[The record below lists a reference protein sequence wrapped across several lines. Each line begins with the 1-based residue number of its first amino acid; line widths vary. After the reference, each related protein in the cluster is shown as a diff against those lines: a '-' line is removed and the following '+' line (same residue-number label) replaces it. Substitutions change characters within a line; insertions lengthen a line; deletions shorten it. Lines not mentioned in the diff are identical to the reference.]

1 MRANAD
7 SWVELKEV
15 GGKRLISEILRE
27 GDSYQVPLSAGI
39 KFSTGNAG
47 GVDILVDGKNIASLG
62 PVGAV
67 RRNILLDPDILLAR
81 SPGQR

>member
-1 MRANAD
+1 M
-7 SWVELKEV
+7 
-15 GGKRLISEILRE
+15 
-27 GDSYQVPLSAGI
+27 PLSAGI
-39 KFSTGNAG
+39 KLSTGNAG
-47 GVDILVDGKNIASLG
+47 GVDILVDGKKIDSLG